1 VDQRSDLEIGG
12 RMDATTLKR
21 TRWFLPWQDEKE
33 ETWLEEM
40 SKTGW
45 HLKSVQLPCVY
56 SFEKG
61 VPCRN
66 VYRLDYMLMKKD
78 KLDEYLQ
85 IFQDAGWDYVGEMSN
100 WRYWR
105 KRVVN
110 GETPEIFTDNES
122 KIRKYQRLLAIM
134 GFFLVFLIFISMNML
149 INQPWG
155 DFDNAPL
162 INAIY
167 LFGALCYAVIIPIYV
182 VVVIKLIQ
190 RINRLKKKN
199 L

>member
-1 VDQRSDLEIGG
+1 
-12 RMDATTLKR
+12 
-21 TRWFLPWQDEKE
+21 
-33 ETWLEEM
+33 
-40 SKTGW
+40 
-45 HLKSVQLPCVY
+45 
-56 SFEKG
+56 
-61 VPCRN
+61 
-66 VYRLDYMLMKKD
+66 MLMKKD
-78 KLDEYLQ
+78 KRDESLQ
-85 IFQDAGWDYVGEMSN
+85 IFQDAGWNYVGEMSN

-167 LFGALCYAVIIPIYV
+167 LFGALCYAVIIPIYLV
-182 VVVIKLIQ
+182 VVMNCLR
-190 RINRLKKKN
+190 RIDPLKQKS